1 MSPIT
6 DLLKKDLSF
15 KRKPS
20 AKAEAS
26 TPKQE
31 EDGEERIAQEQPAE
45 ARAEAAEGLL
55 GGSGGRHKQLVGL
68 SIGASELAAAVVVN
82 NGRPK
87 LVKAAQHSL
96 PSDVVSG
103 GEVRDSEAL
112 ANEIAAFFS
121 AADLPRKN
129 VRVGIASSRTGVRVF
144 ERPEVDDPRQLANA
158 IRFRAYETLPIPIE
172 EAMLDYHVVEG
183 TTAPDR
189 VLLAVAY
196 RDLVDRFSATCAAAK
211 IELAGIDIEAFALLR
226 AVGGE
231 PLPAG
236 QRAEAARVAVSI
248 GHDRTTVAV
257 SDGHVCEFTRVLD
270 WGGARVTAAI
280 ERALEVNAGEAE
292 RIKRSLDISS
302 QAPRGGRRAHDEGGR
317 SCAPR
322 GERPCTRARL
332 FPSLLPGSA
341 GLPGLRRDHHHRGR
355 RPPSGDR
362 RAARGADR
370 HQRPCRR
377 PVRTSRL
384 GTRHQLRWPG
394 RLARRRNRTGNRG
407 LMRAVNLL
415 PRQHV
420 EQKRERPSAV
430 ALGAAIGGAAVLL
443 ALVGGFL
450 LANRSVDRQRQA
462 LADARAVLAATPA
475 HNMSAKTQSFRAKLL
490 SQREQRSLAL
500 AAAIGKRVTWDRVLR
515 RVALVMPAD
524 VWLQSLSGSVPL
536 DPALAPAT
544 TTTPSAL
551 PPPPS
556 ALTIQGYTYSQDGV
570 ARLMERL
577 EVVPDLKNVQLQT
590 SQSAQVGNQTVINFT
605 IVSDIEKGRGAS

>member
-1 MSPIT
+1 MSLT
-6 DLLKKDLSF
+6 ELLKKDLSL

-20 AKAEAS
+20 AKAEGPAPKHEETSKDESTKSSQPKRAQKQQKAS
-26 TPKQE
+26 S
-31 EDGEERIAQEQPAE
+31 
-45 ARAEAAEGLL
+45 
-55 GGSGGRHKQLVGL
+55 GSRHKQLVGL

-96 PSDVVSG
+96 PPDVVSG

-129 VRVGIASSRTGVRVF
+129 VRVGIGSSRTGVRVF

-172 EAMLDYHVVEG
+172 EAMLDYHVVED

-302 QAPRGGRRAHDEGGR
+302 QATE
-317 SCAPR
+317 
-322 GERPCTRARL
+322 
-332 FPSLLPGSA
+332 
-341 GLPGLRRDHHHRGR
+341 
-355 RPPSGDR
+355 SGDER
-362 RAARGADR
+362 TTKAVEAARREVNG
-370 HQRPCRR
+370 
-377 PVRTSRL
+377 
-384 GTRHQLRWPG
+384 
-394 RLARRRNRTGNRG
+394 LARELASSLHFYQDQPDSLGFAEIIITGGGAHLQG
-407 LMRAVNLL
+407 LA
-415 PRQHV
+415 
-420 EQKRERPSAV
+420 EQLEELIGISVRVADPFARVGSGHGISSGGQDGSLAV
-430 ALGAAIGGAAVLL
+430 AIGLG
-443 ALVGGFL
+443 
-450 LANRSVDRQRQA
+450 
-462 LADARAVLAATPA
+462 
-475 HNMSAKTQSFRAKLL
+475 
-490 SQREQRSLAL
+490 
-500 AAAIGKRVTWDRVLR
+500 
-515 RVALVMPAD
+515 
-524 VWLQSLSGSVPL
+524 
-536 DPALAPAT
+536 
-544 TTTPSAL
+544 
-551 PPPPS
+551 
-556 ALTIQGYTYSQDGV
+556 
-570 ARLMERL
+570 
-577 EVVPDLKNVQLQT
+577 
-590 SQSAQVGNQTVINFT
+590 
-605 IVSDIEKGRGAS
+605 IED